1 MATLAVKDLTPTE
14 LVMNEDGEFVCPHED
29 AYIEKAC
36 CSGIDSDGNP
46 SCGCHGQDDVICP
59 AIDCTGIQNHEIN
72 ALFKHIIGGYD
83 D

>member
-1 MATLAVKDLTPTE
+1 MATIAVKDLTPTE

-36 CSGIDSDGNP
+36 CPGGTRD
-46 SCGCHGQDDVICP
+46 CGCQGLDTVECP
-59 AIDCTGIQNHEIN
+59 AIDCTGIQDHEVD
-72 ALFKHIIGGYD
+72 ALFERIIGGYD